1 MKRILLLTVL
11 LSVLLLAKASPTQ
24 ACQIIKSTP
33 PEELVAQ
40 ADVIVRA
47 TADSYDKA
55 PEGNLRTK
63 GLPEST
69 VKFKIVEKLKGK
81 VSEPLLIYGYLSDKD
96 DYNDVLVPYTFIR
109 RGGRAGSCIA
119 NSYKEGADFLLF
131 LKKQDGKLTPYWSAL
146 MPVNEQ
152 LRSSD
157 DEWLLWVKKQLK
169 TTTEKKEQSKLNA
182 FLFSDYN
189 LFFEFAD

>member
-1 MKRILLLTVL
+1 MKRILPLTVL
-11 LSVLLLAKASPTQ
+11 LSVLLLAKASSIQ

-55 PEGNLRTK
+55 PEGNLRTT

-69 VKFKIVEKLKGK
+69 VKFKIVETLKGK

-96 DYNDVLVPYTFIR
+96 DYNDVPVPYTFIR

-131 LKKQDGKLTPYWSAL
+131 LKKRDGKLTPYWSAL

-157 DEWLLWVKKQLK
+157 DEWLLWIKKQLK
-169 TTTEKKEQSKLNA
+169 ITLKKKEQTKLNA
-182 FLFSDYN
+182 FLFSGYS
-189 LFFEFAD
+189 LFFKFAD